1 MADLVVDCREGA
13 ALRSR
18 LRRNPASLSA
28 MLDFY
33 IRSVAIG

>member
-1 MADLVVDCREGA
+1 VDCWEGA

-18 LRRNPASLSA
+18 LRRNPASLTA

-33 IRSVAIG
+33 IRSVVTG